1 MDWAHLR
8 SVAASSIAA
17 PPIFTTIVTA
27 NPPALPTHTSDSC
40 SALPVRPR
48 LSRDCPRKKPAPAG
62 GRLPPGKNQ
71 GRSSSC
77 VTKTAAAAAAVWQT
91 HAPNVCPNK
100 NHADTI
106 PPPPLSSFASGEHK
120 SSREFRAESAADEV

>member
-40 SALPVRPR
+40 SAQPVRPR
-48 LSRDCPRKKPAPAG
+48 LSTDCPRKKPAPAAG
-62 GRLPPGKNQ
+62 HLAPGKNQ
-71 GRSSSC
+71 DRNSSC
-77 VTKTAAAAAAVWQT
+77 VTKTAAAAAAAWQT
-91 HAPNVCPNK
+91 HAPNVFLNK
-100 NHADTI
+100 NRADRI
-106 PPPPLSSFASGEHK
+106 PPLALSSPASGAHK
-120 SSREFRAESAADEV
+120 WSRESPAESAADEA